1 MKKTIFTISTA
12 AVIASMVAPSAF
24 ADSYTVKKGDSLY
37 KIAQVK
43 KTTVANLKEINKLE
57 SDAIYVDQVLL
68 IDHKSTPKDTQSTSL
83 ITFNK
88 TNSTIHTVVS
98 GDSLIKIANKYGI
111 TLGELKNLNALP
123 STVIYPGDKIIISE
137 TKNSTVV
144 ELPSTETN
152 NTQNIQSYAV
162 KNGDSLWKIANNNGT
177 TISNIKTINNLSSDT
192 IYPGQVLQLTKSS
205 ETSNVTKPSNGVSD
219 VNTVKPAQPQAGSTT
234 YTVKAGDTLSKIASQ
249 FGMTVNQLISANQ
262 LNSDTIYI
270 GQSLVTKN
278 STSASESQQV
288 ADPSSD
294 VTNQQVSALI
304 DIAKKQIGTPY
315 SWAGSSPSGFDC
327 SGFIYYVFKKAG
339 YQISRVSS
347 STYFDMGNSVKT
359 PQPGDLIFF
368 DTTTNSKAVISH
380 MGIYIGNNEFIHA
393 SSSQGVTITSIN
405 NSYFKN
411 RIMGYKSL

>member
-88 TNSTIHTVVS
+88 TNPTIHTVVS

-111 TLGELKNLNALP
+111 TLGELKNLNALS

-219 VNTVKPAQPQAGSTT
+219 VNAVKPAQPQAGSTT

-249 FGMTVNQLISANQ
+249 FGMTVNQLITANQ
-262 LNSDTIYI
+262 LNTDTIYI

-304 DIAKKQIGTPY
+304 DIAKKQLGTPY
-315 SWAGSSPSGFDC
+315 VWAGSSPGGFDC

-339 YQISRVSS
+339 YQVPRVSS
-347 STYFDMGNSVKT
+347 STYFDMGKSVKT

>member
-57 SDAIYVDQVLL
+57 SNAIYVDQVLL